1 MYLQYYSKAKREY
14 YMYFMYVLIFTI
26 FFLRIACFF
35 KKKLCIF
42 ITYSLA
48 LQFTKNL
55 LIVWWIECEICSM
68 YVQLA
73 WWYRYYVLF
82 AFMGV
87 HCSIDMAI
95 WAVKF
100 SREYTKLI
108 DLWPKINIIHGN
120 FMSKIRHQF
129 RKKSVLKIKI
139 VEMPTIHT

>member
-1 MYLQYYSKAKREY
+1 MYLQYYGKKKREY
-14 YMYFMYVLIFTI
+14 YRYVFYVCTNIYN

-35 KKKLCIF
+35 KKMCIF

-73 WWYRYYVLF
+73 LWYRYCVLF

-95 WAVKF
+95 WVVKF
-100 SREYTKLI
+100 SKEYTKLI
-108 DLWPKINIIHGN
+108 DLWPKIIIHEN
-120 FMSKIRHQF
+120 FMSKIRHHF
-129 RKKSVLKIKI
+129 RKKVS
-139 VEMPTIHT
+139 